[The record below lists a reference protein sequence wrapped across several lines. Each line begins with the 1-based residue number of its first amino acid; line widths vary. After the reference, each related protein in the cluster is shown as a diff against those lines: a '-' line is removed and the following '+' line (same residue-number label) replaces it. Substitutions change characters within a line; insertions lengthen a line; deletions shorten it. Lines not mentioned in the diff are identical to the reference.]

1 MSGLSEVA
9 SERHPFVCRDVQART
24 ATRAASKQR
33 EYLNLARN
41 SGESLLAVVN
51 DILDFS
57 KIEAGKLDLDEIEF
71 DLRECVI
78 DAARVIAP
86 RAHAKGL
93 ELACDTADEIPAR
106 TVGDPMRLRQVIVNL
121 VGNAVKFTS
130 RGEIVVRAELV
141 PDTAGEP
148 TGAAGSEHGAVA
160 DYRWTIAISVR
171 DTGVGIAP
179 EKQAVVFQPFSQADG
194 STTRKFGGTG
204 LGLTISKQL
213 VKMMGGRIWLE
224 SVLGEGTT
232 AAVRKASTAWAPSPA
247 SSTLWPA
254 HMPGLDGFEF
264 VRRVQQP
271 LRRRHHRL
279 RFALN

>member
-1 MSGLSEVA
+1 VKWPVA
-9 SERHPFVCRDVQART
+9 VDE
-24 ATRAASKQR
+24 KQ
-33 EYLNLARN
+33 
-41 SGESLLAVVN
+41 GPH
-51 DILDFS
+51 
-57 KIEAGKLDLDEIEF
+57 DETEF

-130 RGEIVVRAELV
+130 KSEIVVRAELV

-232 AAVRKASTAWAPSPA
+232 VHFTARLGRVAETCA
-247 SSTLWPA
+247 E
-254 HMPGLDGFEF
+254 PGLRTDADLVGRTALAVDDNATNRLILQRQLSGLGLRPVVVASAELALLELERFDGRCRNNITS
-264 VRRVQQP
+264 VR
-271 LRRRHHRL
+271 
-279 RFALN
+279 